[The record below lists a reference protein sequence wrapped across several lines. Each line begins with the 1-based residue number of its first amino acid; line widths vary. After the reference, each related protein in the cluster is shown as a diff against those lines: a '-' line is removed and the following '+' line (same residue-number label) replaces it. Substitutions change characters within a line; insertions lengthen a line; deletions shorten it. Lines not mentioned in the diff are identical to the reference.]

1 MHDSAEPAH
10 VNFRRRVLARDFPPA
25 VAEISPEDAGLSSS
39 ELVDLFDSQAKSR
52 HLDLT
57 ARWLRARNQG
67 FYTIG
72 SAGHEGNAV
81 FGKAFRAT
89 DMAFLHYRDGALMIQ
104 RAKQDPGEDT
114 VRDILLSL
122 VAAATDPV
130 SGGRHKILGSKA
142 LLVPPQTSTVASHL
156 PKAVGAAHAI
166 GLARVLKDVD
176 TVLPADSVVL
186 CSFGDASVNH
196 STAQGAINTAGWAA
210 YQNSPMPVVFIC
222 EDNGIGISTPTPS
235 GWIRASLAGRAGLHY
250 LYCDGLDV
258 LDAWR
263 TAVAAVHYARQNRK
277 PVFLHVRMIRLMG
290 HAGSDMEAAY
300 RSAEDLAWAES
311 QDPLLHT
318 ARILVEHDILSPAAV
333 CDLYRGIE
341 AEITA
346 LAERVVAEPKLAS
359 AAAIMAPIIPPPR
372 TPVPAPTPVEA
383 RREDLF
389 AREWNVMAKPRTMA
403 HLLNYALADILLQ
416 YPETILFGEDVGR
429 KGGVYGITDGLY
441 RKFGAARVT
450 DTLLDEQSILGMAIG
465 LGLNGF
471 IPIPEI
477 QFLAYVHNAEDQIR
491 GEAATLSFFS
501 NGRYANPMIIRVPG
515 LAYQKGFG
523 GHFHNDNSLAV
534 FRDIPGLVIACPSNG
549 ADAVRMLR
557 ACLRLAR
564 EEGRVVVFIEPIAL
578 YHTADLYEPGDGLWQ
593 SIYLA
598 PENAVEMPPGEI
610 SVRGEGEDLAIVS
623 YANGFYLS
631 LKAARILRDNHG
643 MDCRVIDLRWLAPL
657 NQSALLEAV
666 APCRAVLVVDECRR
680 TGSLSEAL
688 MTLFAEHAPDQRRAR
703 LTAEDSFI
711 PLGAAAE
718 LVLPDVAGIVREV
731 LALRQK
737 VIP

>member
-1 MHDSAEPAH
+1 
-10 VNFRRRVLARDFPPA
+10 
-25 VAEISPEDAGLSSS
+25 
-39 ELVDLFDSQAKSR
+39 
-52 HLDLT
+52 
-57 ARWLRARNQG
+57 
-67 FYTIG
+67 
-72 SAGHEGNAV
+72 
-81 FGKAFRAT
+81 
-89 DMAFLHYRDGALMIQ
+89 
-104 RAKQDPGEDT
+104 
-114 VRDILLSL
+114 
-122 VAAATDPV
+122 
-130 SGGRHKILGSKA
+130 
-142 LLVPPQTSTVASHL
+142 
-156 PKAVGAAHAI
+156 
-166 GLARVLKDVD
+166 
-176 TVLPADSVVL
+176 
-186 CSFGDASVNH
+186 
-196 STAQGAINTAGWAA
+196 
-210 YQNSPMPVVFIC
+210 
-222 EDNGIGISTPTPS
+222 
-235 GWIRASLAGRAGLHY
+235 
-250 LYCDGLDV
+250 
-258 LDAWR
+258 
-263 TAVAAVHYARQNRK
+263 
-277 PVFLHVRMIRLMG
+277 
-290 HAGSDMEAAY
+290 
-300 RSAEDLAWAES
+300 
-311 QDPLLHT
+311 
-318 ARILVEHDILSPAAV
+318 
-333 CDLYRGIE
+333 
-341 AEITA
+341 
-346 LAERVVAEPKLAS
+346 
-359 AAAIMAPIIPPPR
+359 
-372 TPVPAPTPVEA
+372 
-383 RREDLF
+383 
-389 AREWNVMAKPRTMA
+389 
-403 HLLNYALADILLQ
+403 
-416 YPETILFGEDVGR
+416 
-429 KGGVYGITDGLY
+429 
-441 RKFGAARVT
+441 
-450 DTLLDEQSILGMAIG
+450 
-465 LGLNGF
+465 
-471 IPIPEI
+471 
-477 QFLAYVHNAEDQIR
+477 VHNAEDQIR